1 MALPA
6 PAGTVLYYKATGDT
20 TWSAFGCVTSI
31 NYRESTKTS
40 ETDLI
45 NSASAEWSG
54 VTVTSKTRS
63 FEVSGLFKHTDT
75 TGGTIPGSLQVG
87 AYDDDAND
95 GALSVGKTYNL
106 RLALQ
111 TSDSETTYIRFTK
124 DNNVVDS
131 QNNNELLFVVTDRN
145 VQFDGSNPV
154 SYTITFAIE
163 AGSLC

>member
-6 PAGTVLYYKATGDT
+6 PAGTVLYYKGAKDSA
-20 TWSAFGCVTSI
+20 WSEFGCVTSI

-45 NSASAEWSG
+45 NNDSSEWSG

-75 TGGTIPGSLQVG
+75 TGGTISGSLKAG
-87 AYDDDAND
+87 TSAEAGND
-95 GALSVGKTYNL
+95 GALSVGKAYNL

-111 TSDSETTYIRFTK
+111 TSNTETTYIRFTK
-124 DNNVVDS
+124 DNKVVDTG
-131 QNNNELLFVVTDRN
+131 NELLFVVTDRN

>member
-6 PAGTVLYYKATGDT
+6 PAGTVLYYKRATDSE
-20 TWSAFGCVTSI
+20 WREFGCVTSI

-45 NSASAEWSG
+45 NNASAEWSG

-75 TGGTIPGSLQVG
+75 TGGTISGSLKVG
-87 AYDDDAND
+87 TSDEAGND
-95 GALSVGKTYNL
+95 GALSVGKAYNL

-111 TSDSETTYIRFTK
+111 TSDTETTYIRFTK
-124 DNNVVDS
+124 DNEVVGS
-131 QNNNELLFVVTDRN
+131 GNELLFVVTDRN